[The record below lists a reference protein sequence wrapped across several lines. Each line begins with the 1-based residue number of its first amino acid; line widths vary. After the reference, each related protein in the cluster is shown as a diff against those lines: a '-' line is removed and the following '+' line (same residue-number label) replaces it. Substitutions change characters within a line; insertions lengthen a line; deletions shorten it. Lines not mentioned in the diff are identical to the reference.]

1 MKRIISGL
9 LITTCL
15 LGLVGC
21 GNTTEDSTAPI
32 EPSEQEEIISTTPE
46 IRKLTLED
54 IIEISKKGENV
65 DWADFEEFEYKDI
78 GSGLFVYKYDIN
90 DEYHLLMGGAQ
101 SNKPLYVYLVHKT
114 KNQIDIRHENVEEFL
129 AAEKSEKL
137 KYETAVSYANWTSD
151 MEALSGATNYD
162 LLGDSANLPV
172 FHIKTI
178 EKLNLFKEQKSE
190 FFSLEH
196 GYDEVPSFEEVVK
209 EYDEK
214 FFENNELLIVYKT
227 SSSGS
232 YRYEVADVVKTNNSL
247 TVYVGQANSP
257 EIGTDDM
264 AGWFLYVE
272 IPKLSEESAINAMQ

>member
-1 MKRIISGL
+1 MKRIVSSL
-9 LITTCL
+9 LIATCL

-21 GNTTEDSTAPI
+21 VNTTEDPTSPI
-32 EPSEQEEIISTTPE
+32 EPTEESSTNIKSET
-46 IRKLTLED
+46 RKLTLED
-54 IIEISKKGENV
+54 VIEISKKSEDV
-65 DWADFEEFEYKDI
+65 DWVDFEEFEYKDI
-78 GSGLFVYKYDIN
+78 GSGLFIYKYDIN

-101 SNKPLYVYLVHKT
+101 SSKPLYAYLVHKT
-114 KNQIDIRHENVEEFL
+114 KNQIDIRYENVEEFL
-129 AAEKSEKL
+129 AAEKSEEP

-151 MEALSGATNYD
+151 MEALSGAINYD

-172 FHIKTI
+172 FYITSI
-178 EKLNLFKEQKSE
+178 EKLNLFKAQKTE

-209 EYDEK
+209 KYDEK

-272 IPKLSEESAINAMQ
+272 IPKLSEETAINAM

>member
-21 GNTTEDSTAPI
+21 GNTTEDSIAPI
-32 EPSEQEEIISTTPE
+32 EPNEQEEIISATPE

-54 IIEISKKGENV
+54 VIEISKKGENI

-101 SNKPLYVYLVHKT
+101 SSKPLYVYLVHKT
-114 KNQIDIRHENVEEFL
+114 KKQIDIRYENIEEFL

-137 KYETAVSYANWTSD
+137 KYETAVSYANWTSKI
-151 MEALSGATNYD
+151 EALSGATNFD

-196 GYDEVPSFEEVVK
+196 GYDEIPSFEEVVK
-209 EYDEK
+209 KYDEK

-232 YRYEVADVVKTNNSL
+232 YRYKVVDVVETSNSL

-272 IPKLSEESAINAMQ
+272 TPKLSEQIAINAM